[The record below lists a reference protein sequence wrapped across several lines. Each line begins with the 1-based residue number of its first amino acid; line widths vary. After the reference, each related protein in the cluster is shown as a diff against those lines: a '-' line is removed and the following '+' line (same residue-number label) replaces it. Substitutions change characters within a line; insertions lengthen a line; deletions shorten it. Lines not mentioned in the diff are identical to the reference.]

1 MDISSLSIIQRAG
14 IVPLSI
20 AGIFKEVSTITIS
33 SLVFGDQLTAI
44 NNVGV
49 VITIGGKLT
58 PRFRLPRAVRA
69 LKILPQF
76 LSRNR
81 SILFPQVPKGDAD
94 PV

>member
-1 MDISSLSIIQRAG
+1 MDISSPSIIQRAG

-58 PRFRLPRAVRA
+58 PAFPCPRRPT

-94 PV
+94 SV